1 MSRLTDIAYWEQ
13 NWWVGARPQ
22 RLRLYRDFDFE
33 TVRLLGDAGRPRAHQ
48 GHYPS
53 QEPPTKPPRVLE
65 IGGGGSRV
73 LPYLG
78 LKFGFEVCS
87 TDFSLSGCRLLH
99 ANLALAGIRGS
110 VVCEDVF
117 QSSLREESFDLVYS
131 SGLIEH
137 FEDTRAVV
145 GEHLRLLKPGGR
157 LVLIVP
163 NLLGLQGKL
172 IEKLAPPLWRVHRVL
187 GPADLARVLASLSL
201 GGIRVG
207 YLGSFFIHVGSSTE
221 WSELKDWPGWL
232 RLGLHKSVRAFNGL
246 VALLFRL
253 SPLRPHSRT
262 FSPACF
268 ATGTKPQRRL

>member
-1 MSRLTDIAYWEQ
+1 MSRLTDVGYWEE
-13 NWWVGARPQ
+13 NWWVGTRPR

-33 TVRLLGDAGRPRAHQ
+33 TVRLLRDAGRPGSSQ
-48 GHYPS
+48 GHSPPGES
-53 QEPPTKPPRVLE
+53 PTKQSRVLE

-78 LKFGFEVCS
+78 LKFGFEVCG

-99 ANLALAGIRGS
+99 ANLALVGISGT
-110 VVCEDVF
+110 VVCEDLF
-117 QSSLREESFDLVYS
+117 RSSLRGESFDLVYS

-137 FEDTRAVV
+137 FEDTVTVV
-145 GEHLRLLKPGGR
+145 GEHIRLLKRGGR

-172 IEKLAPPLWRVHRVL
+172 IERLAPPLWRVHKVL
-187 GPADLARVLASLSL
+187 GPADLAGALGSL
-201 GGIRVG
+201 GLGEIRAG
-207 YLGSFFIHVGSSTE
+207 YLGSFFIHVGSSAE
-221 WSELKDWPGWL
+221 WSRLKDWPRWL
-232 RLGLHKSVRAFNGL
+232 RLGLHESVRVFNGL

-253 SPLRPHSRT
+253 LPFRPHSRT

-268 ATGTKPQRRL
+268 AIGVKLKR

>member
-1 MSRLTDIAYWEQ
+1 MSRLTDVGYWEE
-13 NWWVGARPQ
+13 NWWTGARPR

-33 TVRLLGDAGRPRAHQ
+33 TVHLLRDAGRPRSNR
-48 GHYPS
+48 GHSPPGEWPTQPS
-53 QEPPTKPPRVLE
+53 RVLE

-78 LKFGFEVCS
+78 LKFGFEVWG

-99 ANLALAGIRGS
+99 ANLALVGISGS
-110 VVCEDVF
+110 AVCEDLL
-117 QSSLREESFDLVYS
+117 QSSLRGESFDLVYS

-145 GEHLRLLKPGGR
+145 NEHLRLLKLGGR

-163 NLLGLQGKL
+163 NLLGLQGKVL
-172 IEKLAPPLWRVHRVL
+172 QKLAPPLWRVHKVL
-187 GPADLARVLASLSL
+187 GPADLAGVLESL
-201 GGIRVG
+201 GLEEIRAG
-207 YLGSFFIHVGSSTE
+207 YLGSFFIHVGISAE
-221 WSELKDWPGWL
+221 WSRLNDWPGWL
-232 RLGLHKSVRAFNGL
+232 RLGLHASVRAFNGL

-268 ATGTKPQRRL
+268 ATGVKPVR

>member
-1 MSRLTDIAYWEQ
+1 MSRLTDVGYWEE
-13 NWWVGARPQ
+13 NWWVGTRSR

-33 TVRLLGDAGRPRAHQ
+33 TVRLLRDAGRPGSSR
-48 GHYPS
+48 GHSPPGES
-53 QEPPTKPPRVLE
+53 PTKQSRVLE

-78 LKFGFEVCS
+78 LKFGFEVCG

-99 ANLALAGIRGS
+99 ANLALVGISGS
-110 VVCEDVF
+110 VVCEDLF
-117 QSSLREESFDLVYS
+117 RSSLRGESFDLVYS

-137 FEDTRAVV
+137 FEDTVAVV
-145 GEHLRLLKPGGR
+145 GEHIRLLKRGGR

-172 IEKLAPPLWRVHRVL
+172 IEKLAPPLWRVHKVL
-187 GPADLARVLASLSL
+187 GPADLAGALGSL
-201 GGIRVG
+201 GLGEIRAG
-207 YLGSFFIHVGSSTE
+207 YLGSFFMHVGSSAE
-221 WSELKDWPGWL
+221 WSRLKDWPRWL
-232 RLGLHKSVRAFNGL
+232 RLGLHESGRVFNGL

-253 SPLRPHSRT
+253 SPFRPHSRT

-268 ATGTKPQRRL
+268 AIGVKLKR

>member
-1 MSRLTDIAYWEQ
+1 MSRLTDVAYWEEH
-13 NWWVGARPQ
+13 WWSGGHPR

-33 TVRLLGDAGRPRAHQ
+33 TVRLLRDAGRARGHQ
-48 GHYPS
+48 GHRPQGES
-53 QEPPTKPPRVLE
+53 PTKPSRVLE

-78 LKFGFEVCS
+78 LNFGFEVCGA
-87 TDFSLSGCRLLH
+87 DFSFSGCRLLR
-99 ANLALAGIRGS
+99 ANLGLVATPGW
-110 VVCEDVF
+110 VVCEDLL
-117 QSSLREESFDLVYS
+117 QSSLRAESFDLVYS

-145 GEHLRLLKPGGR
+145 VEHVRLLKPGGR

-172 IEKLAPPLWRVHRVL
+172 IEKLAPPLWRVHKVL
-187 GPADLARVLASLSL
+187 GPGELAGVLASLGL
-201 GGIRVG
+201 TGIRAG
-207 YLGSFFIHVGSSTE
+207 YLGSFFIHVGRNPE
-221 WSELKDWPGWL
+221 WSALRDWPGWL
-232 RLGLHKSVRAFNGL
+232 RLGVHGSVRALNGV

-268 ATGTKPQRRL
+268 ATGTKPVG